1 MIFTPRVIKSNCKIM
16 SNLGVKSMKAKKLFN
31 SIFLSFAAAAM
42 AMLGFVLSSTKSF
55 LPSTNAAFTEYT
67 KITNTLPEYLKLSGG
82 VASTQDKSI
91 VLLDGSKNTYTL
103 TIGWDEITMQDSNGA
118 SKTNY
123 GYKPDQG
130 NADEYY
136 LFNFTSSLSLYKD
149 ITNQELENL
158 DGSTNLLP
166 DNSIF
171 DFASSHEKG
180 STVEGLG
187 QTPQQFNIGFQLDD
201 SFSSTT
207 GSTITV
213 EEGLYTLVIPMT
225 VYHTT
230 DGGVTYSTVTENAQI
245 EYTFMIFNSSTYF
258 NSSGLQNATM
268 ENTTDV
274 ALTNN
279 SGFSMFYYYNYTST
293 SLPKFSYDPYVYQ
306 ITVNFVDYNETNHYL
321 KVEYDGSNFNILD
334 ENGDPASQTYI
345 MTGMQD
351 GQAYI
356 TFNELGSY
364 DISFEYL
371 YRVVENGQSEIFE
384 LPFDQLITDNLQL
397 QYNKAQRLYVYGY
410 QAMYTNFNEPV
421 NPSTNQPYSRELKTI
436 SEDGLTFSQ
445 AADITAGFTSS
456 DNATRFS
463 QPSPSVIGIG
473 ELQNSVQ
480 AYLRTSSIAPVTT
493 NQVPVSFISNAT
505 SPATVK
511 SKIYSVSDSDGNL
524 TLDERA
530 NFTNENQRTP
540 GTYVYILE
548 YNFDEYLGQGG
559 VQQSGYYHYQIFYF
573 EITNETPAVTVL
585 DETGNSF
592 STTRYTNKSVYLVNE
607 STDSPYNADVTINVS
622 MRDYSSG
629 TTITRTLQE
638 LASLDSTTFTY
649 YQSWS
654 YAEYGSG
661 NSALEKMDGKEV
673 VLISYSGNS
682 ANRAFTLSY
691 FSTMTNPNSYSF
703 TIDTNEIDF
712 LSPIIANE
720 ISNGRYSL
728 QGEIA
733 SLDNGIFATTNTPF
747 SFRWNEKA
755 SGAQTYGYVKFF
767 PLEQIDYY
775 AAAQTN
781 PSLIYNI
788 LAEGVLPVTYKI
800 DFANGSSW
808 SPISNTY
815 GQSIVDGTS
824 VKTDAGLYLLEVYD
838 TAGNVGFAMFMLD
851 NTSPTFIKTTITD
864 TGTSYQ
870 VVNGSDT
877 ISVTENAQV
886 SLSWGDYK
894 AIILQNSQNITDNSI
909 APDNRHALID
919 PYSAGDELNQLLTN
933 FVSAERSFIR
943 QLSPAT
949 GDIASELPYTNNYL
963 AIKIED
969 SFAIKT
975 PSEDQFTLQTGNS
988 YQLELFTAD
997 GTANENTYQIL
1008 LRDQSNNKT
1017 SGGTLNTLLTYPSG
1031 MLSVTITSDS
1041 SAVMI
1046 ERADSNGNYQIMGQA
1061 GYSLTGQFYANS
1073 SGETQPYQDETFN
1086 TATGRYYRFAYY
1098 TPSTAN
1104 NPIRISYLPLSLQG
1118 DQIAQLTLEY
1128 YPYTIVTGSGYIAYY
1143 DVADSP
1149 SRTITIYSS
1158 TDSASVIAGKT
1169 KVFYLTFDST
1179 GLAQPGRYVIT
1190 RTYQEGKMSS
1200 EYDYYQRTI
1209 TIDIDPNNMIEDLQN
1224 VRNNED
1230 GSWYESVIGGEIV
1243 LSMYSGANQ
1252 TGLQVSFPFDKDGNP
1267 VNDSFYNQEWT
1278 TGGENQEVQTIS
1290 VSGNKL
1296 PMMLYIPSYKYTT
1309 SALYNSEDNSFSTQE
1324 NNNLSYY
1331 GNAHVQPN
1339 DPENPTAYI
1348 VYVEN
1353 IPVAE
1358 FANENDALQYIEN
1371 MSITQYET
1379 LAVIEYR
1386 QTPTSSPVYY
1396 MTNGTEIGSNSGY
1409 LQFYQ
1414 ANAPSSMGALPTLG
1428 ANPQPVN
1435 AFYQAGQYTV
1445 TLYQASNEAAGS
1457 DFRKFYKFKFE
1468 ITSQQPEVDVVNALS
1483 GQILTAVE
1491 NTTYYSNSDSLRFE
1505 WAVPSSEYIA
1515 QIDEETISIIYSNDN
1530 GEMQSLRTGEITGS
1544 ATRSFTVN
1552 LTRDQIRANG
1562 AKLEVTM
1569 QYEGF
1574 DQRYYNQ
1581 VVIEIYF
1588 DTTGPTATL
1597 NNLIQNLAYSTGSQ
1611 LSSSFLWTS
1620 TRNNFD
1626 YNENSETTLANIA
1639 YSYTPVSGNLRG
1651 FAYTVSSQLFSTLQ
1665 SLVQNASFDRTGTQ
1679 QAYLR
1684 HVGDSD
1690 NYLTNFISTSATTKD
1705 TFNANNFTAIDA
1717 YTNPSE
1723 IAFGVYEIVEID
1735 SAGNMVTYLVNYVDD
1750 LSSDQDDL
1758 SQDVALTY
1766 QNNNLDENGLNREY
1780 QVLNGS
1786 VTNGANI
1793 YSNTG
1798 MRLTSLNY
1806 QNNPWAIYRITF
1818 ADGTIGWYMST
1829 PTLQSGYVYN
1839 ISRPTPSEVVLTS
1852 FALSQIIPQSITSS
1866 EQKHTITFADSINGQ
1881 QINTYLTIMD
1891 ANLTTNVVNEGQNTA
1906 ILDIVVPTAAQIA
1919 STSTGHIY
1927 PTNVVIDI
1935 FQNNAWQEIL
1945 QANQTEQNYGTWN
1958 LQGQGS
1964 IDNTVSFVTTGT
1976 TLRITVNVSS
1986 NTKVRYVI
1994 TDNFGNQTTVIQI
2007 ANEAQFNEITGSD
2020 YIYTISESGNQTTYL
2035 ANESLTYSY
2044 NTSLYSS
2051 TIEEWNSFANDWKE
2065 STNFTPSTTNA
2076 IRSLTFTGV
2085 NTNYDLIFR
2094 INLFDVED
2102 ADQENSLRTIY
2113 IKLYD
2118 VLPEYTTASN
2128 PSALGH
2134 NYLQLLDRN
2143 AEPIEADDLPS
2154 RNQTVNFNGQIL
2166 TADATTFTT
2175 YSENVTLRFSNGQ
2188 LYQNDDESFG
2198 YNSTLSYSVYIS
2210 DDQGLTWE
2218 NVNNSFAGYLISGAG
2233 EYQILVKYDSGRF
2246 FTNMCKLYYLT
2257 ILDASTIY
2265 YQIRLTTDEGIVDV
2279 ERSEILYTNANGK
2292 TFDSTYIVALNYADK
2307 DAYLNIAWNEDEELE
2322 MDYGISNQY
2331 ARNGIYIEEY
2341 YYNCTTSSGEFAII
2355 YIPPSTNFVN
2365 TLSYEDA
2372 TGSTTQITDNSAT
2385 IYASRSETSF
2395 EQLKINFR
2403 SYYGIEEN
2411 RVQVHVYKYLNGS
2424 YIEIDSTIYR
2434 TNDSSSYFYLERAG
2448 SYRIMFTDSCTPANI
2463 HYFGNNNYLT
2473 ITFINEVPFV
2483 ISYERET
2490 GEVDESGN
2498 PITETYIGEKVQKA
2512 VYNHPITISLY
2523 NVSNYFQ
2530 SVGFPRITV
2539 LKNGR
2544 EITMSNPTATSY
2556 TFSEPG
2562 YYTITFSAISLQGS
2576 VEIRQSQYNFTIL
2589 NANESRYAYSFAN
2602 YKNYY
2607 VKSVVKNGIDITQS
2621 LIEISNFDTVNI
2633 DNQTFLTELAL
2644 SYGDEKTG
2652 SGRYTITI
2660 CSNQSW
2666 LSSILEEDFTFDVW
2680 INSAT
2685 PPLSVSIAEGAS
2697 TSDTISV
2704 SLNVQNFY
2712 NTIGD
2717 SYIIVGPNRYEINS
2731 STLANYGETASFQ
2744 ITTSGTWYIQ
2754 VYSASGNL
2762 LYSYKVY
2769 KTEPLNAFSIIAIV
2783 IGVIVLIVIIIITIK
2798 LRKRQRVK

>member
-1 MIFTPRVIKSNCKIM
+1 
-16 SNLGVKSMKAKKLFN
+16 MKAKKLFN
-31 SIFLSFAAAAM
+31 SIFLSFLLSAM
-42 AMLGFVLSSTKSF
+42 AIFGIVLSNANSF
-55 LPSTNAAFTEYT
+55 LPSTDAAFTEYT
-67 KITNTLPEYLKLSGG
+67 EITNNLPQYLGFTGG
-82 VASTQDKSI
+82 VARTQDNSI
-91 VLLDGSKNTYTL
+91 VLLDGSQNSFNL
-103 TIGWDEITMQDSNGA
+103 QIGDDPITMGNN
-118 SKTNY
+118 TNY
-123 GYKPDQG
+123 GYKPND
-130 NADEYY
+130 NNPDEYY
-136 LFNFTSSLSLYKD
+136 LFNFTSALSLYQN

-158 DGSTNLLP
+158 DGATNLLQ
-166 DNSIF
+166 DSQIS
-171 DFASSHEKG
+171 DFASSYAND
-180 STVEGLG
+180 STVDGVDGLG
-187 QTPQQFNIGFQLDD
+187 QAPQQFNIHFQLGD
-201 SFSSTT
+201 SFSSAQNE
-207 GSTITV
+207 ITV

-230 DGGVTYSTVTENAQI
+230 DGGLTYNTITENAQI
-245 EYTFMIFNSSTYF
+245 EYTFMIFNSTTYF
-258 NSSGLQNATM
+258 NTSGLQNATM

-334 ENGDPASQTYI
+334 ENGDPVSQTYI

-445 AADITAGFTSS
+445 AADITARFSEFIK
-456 DNATRFS
+456 DNNPSLS
-463 QPSPSVIGIG
+463 QPSSNVINI
-473 ELQNSVQ
+473 EADTQTTNTTYSDLKNAVQ
-480 AYLRTSSIAPVTT
+480 GYLRSENSPTPVTT

-505 SPATVK
+505 SPAAVNAQ
-511 SKIYSVSDSDGNL
+511 SKIYSVSGSDNTLSL
-524 TLDERA
+524 TDKDD
-530 NFTNENQRTP
+530 FTNENQRTP

-559 VQQSGYYHYQIFYF
+559 VQQSGYFHYQIFYF

-629 TTITRTLQE
+629 TTITRTLQG

-654 YAEYGSG
+654 YAEYGNN

-673 VLISYSGNS
+673 VLISNNGNS

-691 FSTMTNPNSYSF
+691 FSTMTNPNTYSF

-800 DFANGSSW
+800 NFGNGSSW

-870 VVNGSDT
+870 VVNGSDI
-877 ISVTENAQV
+877 ISVTEGAQV

-894 AIILQNSQNITDNSI
+894 AIILQNSQTITENGI
-909 APDNRHALID
+909 TPDNRHALID
-919 PYSAGDELNQLLTN
+919 PDSEQDAQDKLDLLLTN

-949 GDIASELPYTNNYL
+949 GNIEDDQSLPYTNNYL
-963 AIKIED
+963 AIEIED

-988 YQLELFTAD
+988 YQLDLFTSD

-1046 ERADSNGNYQIMGQA
+1046 ERADSSGNYQIMSQA
-1061 GYSLTGQFYANS
+1061 GYSLTGQFYQNA
-1073 SGETQPYQDETFN
+1073 SGETQYYQDETFN
-1086 TATGRYYRFAYY
+1086 TATGKYYRFAYY

-1104 NPIRISYLPLSLQG
+1104 NPIRISYVPLSLQD
-1118 DQIAQLTLEY
+1118 DQIAQLTLQY
-1128 YPYTIVTGSGYIAYY
+1128 YPYTIVTDSGYIAYY

-1169 KVFYLTFDST
+1169 RDFYLTFDST

-1190 RTYQEGKMSS
+1190 RTYQEGTMSS
-1200 EYDYYQRTI
+1200 RYDYHQRTI
-1209 TIDIDPNNMIEDLQN
+1209 TIDIDPYNMIEDVQN
-1224 VRNNED
+1224 VSNSD

-1252 TGLQVSFPFDKDGNP
+1252 TGLQVSFPFDKNGVP
-1267 VNDSFYNQEWT
+1267 TSDSFFNDQEWT
-1278 TGGENQEVQTIS
+1278 AGAENQEVQTIS

-1309 SALYNSEDNSFSTQE
+1309 SAVYNSEDNSFSTQE

-1331 GNAHVQPN
+1331 GNARVEPN
-1339 DPENPTAYI
+1339 DPDNPTTYI
-1348 VYVEN
+1348 IYVEN
-1353 IPVAE
+1353 IPVTE
-1358 FANENDALQYIEN
+1358 FANKNDALQYLEN
-1371 MSITQYET
+1371 MSITQYQT

-1414 ANAPSSMGALPTLG
+1414 ANSPSYAGGLPTLS
-1428 ANPQPVN
+1428 ANPQPIN
-1435 AFYQAGQYTV
+1435 ALYQAGQYTV
-1445 TLYQASNEAAGS
+1445 TLYQASNEVAGS

-1483 GQILTAVE
+1483 GQVLTAVE

-1515 QIDEETISIIYSNDN
+1515 KIDETEISIIYSNDN
-1530 GEMQSLRTGEITGS
+1530 GDMQSIETGEITGS
-1544 ATRSFTVN
+1544 TTRSFTVN
-1552 LTRDQIRANG
+1552 LMRDQIRANG

-1569 QYEGF
+1569 QYEG

-1588 DTTGPTATL
+1588 DTAAPTATL

-1620 TRNNFD
+1620 TRSNFD
-1626 YNENSETTLANIA
+1626 YNENSEATLANIA

-1651 FAYTVSSQLFSTLQ
+1651 FAYTVNSQLFSTLQ
-1665 SLVQNASFDRTGTQ
+1665 TLVENAAFDRNGTQ
-1679 QAYLR
+1679 RAYLR
-1684 HVGDSD
+1684 HIGDSD

-1780 QVLNGS
+1780 QVLNAG

-1806 QNNPWAIYRITF
+1806 QNNPWAIYRITL

-1866 EQKHTITFADSINGQ
+1866 QQKHTITFADSINGQ

-1927 PTNVVIDI
+1927 PTNVVIDL

-2007 ANEAQFNEITGSD
+2007 ANEAQFDEITGND
-2020 YIYTISESGNQTTYL
+2020 YVYTISESGNQTTYL

-2051 TIEEWNSFANDWKE
+2051 TIEEWNSFANDWVE
-2065 STNFTPSTTNA
+2065 SNNFTSSTTNA

-2118 VLPEYTTASN
+2118 VLPEYSSVSN
-2128 PSALGH
+2128 PSALEH
-2134 NYLQLLDRN
+2134 NYLQLLDKN
-2143 AEPIEADDLPS
+2143 AQPLEADDVIS
-2154 RNQTVNFNGQIL
+2154 RNQTINFNGQIL

-2188 LYQNDDESFG
+2188 IYQNDDEAFS
-2198 YNSTLSYSVYIS
+2198 YDSTLSYSVYIS
-2210 DDQGLTWE
+2210 VDKGLTWE
-2218 NVNNSFAGYLISGAG
+2218 NLNSSYAGYLINGAG
-2233 EYQILVKYDSGRF
+2233 EYQILIKYDSDRF

-2265 YQIRLTTDEGIVDV
+2265 YQIRITTDAGIEDV
-2279 ERSEILYTNANGK
+2279 ERSEILYTNQNGK
-2292 TFDSTYIVALNYADK
+2292 TFASTYIVALNYADK
-2307 DAYLNIAWNEDEELE
+2307 DAYLHIAWNEDEDLNME
-2322 MDYGISNQY
+2322 YGIIDDY
-2331 ARNGIYIEEY
+2331 PRNGVYVEEY
-2341 YYNCTTSSGEFAII
+2341 YYNCATSSGEFAII
-2355 YIPPSTNFVN
+2355 YIPPRTDFVN
-2365 TLSYEDA
+2365 TLNYEDA
-2372 TGSTTQITDNSAT
+2372 TGSSTQITGNSAT
-2385 IYASRSETSF
+2385 IYASTSETSF
-2395 EQLKINFR
+2395 EQLKINFQA
-2403 SYYGIEEN
+2403 YYGIEEN
-2411 RVQVHVYKYLNGS
+2411 RIQVHVYKYLNGS
-2424 YIEIDSTIYR
+2424 YIEIGTTIYH
-2434 TNDSSSYFYLERAG
+2434 SSNAPSYFYLDRAG
-2448 SYRIMFTDSCTPANI
+2448 SYRIMFTDSCTPANV
-2463 HYFGNNNYLT
+2463 HSFGNNDYLT

-2490 GEVDESGN
+2490 GEVDENGN
-2498 PITETYIGEKVQKA
+2498 PITERYTGEKVQKA

-2539 LKNGR
+2539 LRNGR
-2544 EITMSNPTATSY
+2544 EITMTNPTATSY
-2556 TFSEPG
+2556 TFSDPG
-2562 YYTITFSAISLQGS
+2562 YYTITFSALSLQGS
-2576 VEIRQSQYNFTIL
+2576 VEIRQSQYSFTIL
-2589 NANESRYAYSFAN
+2589 NANESRYSYSFAN

-2607 VKSVVKNGIDITQS
+2607 VKSVAKNGIDITQS
-2621 LIEISNFDTVNI
+2621 LIEISNFDTVMI
-2633 DNQTFLTELAL
+2633 GNQTYLSELAL

-2652 SGRYTITI
+2652 GGRYTITI
-2660 CSNQSW
+2660 CSNQSH
-2666 LSSILEEDFTFDVW
+2666 LASILEEDFTFDVW

-2685 PPLSVSIAEGAS
+2685 PPLSISIAEGAS
-2697 TSDTISV
+2697 TSDNITV

-2712 NTIGD
+2712 NAIGD
-2717 SYIIVGPNRYEINS
+2717 SYILVGPNRYEINS
-2731 STLANYGETASFQ
+2731 STIAGYGETASFQ

-2783 IGVIVLIVIIIITIK
+2783 IGVIVLVVIIIITIK